1 MGEYGDQCAS
11 AEAAGRLEV
20 AAELCRRA
28 WLNTRMGNLGPE
40 DESRTLYN
48 LGRVL
53 KKNMKLQ
60 DAEIALKRSL
70 ELEEPISGKGS
81 EKTGRRLAEL
91 ATVLIAQGRLADG
104 LPYMD
109 QLAPI
114 APKYQGGDR
123 NYAGGLFYVY
133 ADELRKAGNIEKANS
148 YEAVPTAMGVKR
160 SDTLGG

>member
-1 MGEYGDQCAS
+1 MDEYADKCAA
-11 AEAAGRLEV
+11 AEAAGRLEA

-28 WLNTRMGNLGPE
+28 WTNTRVGNLGAE

-53 KKNMKLQ
+53 KKNRKFQ
-60 DAEIALKRSL
+60 DAEAALKRSL
-70 ELEEPISGKGS
+70 ELEQPISGAES

-91 ATVLIAQGRLADG
+91 VTVIASQGRFMEG
-104 LPYMD
+104 VPYME

-114 APKYQGGDR
+114 APKYRGAER

-133 ADELRKAGNIEKANS
+133 GDELRRLGNIEKANS
-148 YEAVPTAMGVKR
+148 FEAVPTAMGVKR
-160 SDTLGG
+160 SDTPGG